1 MAPRTPSTKGI
12 TTSPRRRLRGRLR
25 FRSGLIT
32 NPSVAVPS
40 FFTLMNLFCG
50 FLAITQVHTGQFTYA
65 CYLIVL
71 AGFFD
76 LLDGMMARLTHG
88 HSLFGVELD
97 SLSDI
102 VSFGVAPSYLVF
114 ALMFEDAGAFGLI
127 VAALPAMCAA
137 VRLARFNVNF
147 DGEKKVDF
155 EGLPAPAQAW
165 FIVALVL
172 NIEADAW
179 LARAGVL
186 DTATLTPVII
196 VLALL
201 MVSTIRFDG
210 VPRISVA
217 YVRAHPVASSAYLA
231 AVILFVFFRHAGL
244 LVTLVVYVTIGLI
257 RATARAMKL
266 VFAGL
271 PDENGVQ
278 DV

>member
-1 MAPRTPSTKGI
+1 
-12 TTSPRRRLRGRLR
+12 
-25 FRSGLIT
+25 
-32 NPSVAVPS
+32 
-40 FFTLMNLFCG
+40 MNLFCG
-50 FLAITQVHTGQFTYA
+50 FLAITQVHASQFTYA

-76 LLDGMMARLTHG
+76 LLDGMMARLTSG
-88 HSLFGVELD
+88 QSLFGVELD

-114 ALMFEDAGAFGLI
+114 ALILEDAGAFGLI

-137 VRLARFNVNF
+137 VRLARFNVTF
-147 DGEKKVDF
+147 DGEKKAEF

-172 NIEADAW
+172 NVEADAW

-186 DTATLTPVII
+186 DTATLTPVVII
-196 VLALL
+196 LSLL

-210 VPRISVA
+210 VPRISIA
-217 YVRAHPVASSAYLA
+217 YVQKHPIAATAYILA
-231 AVILFVFFRHAGL
+231 VLLFVFFRHAGL
-244 LVTLVVYVTIGLI
+244 LLTLMVYVTVGIV
-257 RATARAMKL
+257 RATARAVKSAISG
-266 VFAGL
+266 VPG
-271 PDENGVQ
+271 ENGDQ